1 MEAVLPKIP
10 LTLAERAAAPDLIRV
25 PATLEEYWELSE
37 LTEYNIE
44 YFNGEIISMGQATP
58 LHESLITRLTTLL
71 TNFYD
76 AFEDYYVLG
85 SNVKIY
91 AEACVAAFNADF
103 SVAKEPYDF
112 VTLPSGNLSTVAIK
126 SPELVGEVFS
136 PSTKQFDQSDKLDCY
151 KTIPTLRYVLFVD
164 PQRPFATVHS
174 RTETPNEWL
183 SRDSRSLDDTV
194 RLGELTLPMREIYR
208 KVKFDQKINR

>member
-10 LTLAERAAAPDLIRV
+10 LTLAERDDAPELIRV

-44 YFNGEIISMGQATP
+44 YFNGEIIAMGQATP
-58 LHESLITRLTTLL
+58 IHESLIMRLGTMF

-76 AFEDYYVLG
+76 SFEDYQVLG

-103 SVAKEPYDF
+103 SVAREPYDF
-112 VTLPSGNLSTVAIK
+112 VTLPSGRLSTVAIK
-126 SPELVGEVFS
+126 NPELVGEVFS
-136 PSTKQFDQSDKLDCY
+136 PSTKRFDQSDKLDCY
-151 KTIPTLRYVLFVD
+151 KTIPTLRHVLFVD
-164 PQRPFATVHS
+164 QKRPFATVHS
-174 RTETPNEWL
+174 RTETPNRWISE
-183 SRDSRSLDDTV
+183 DYRSLDDTIH
-194 RLGELTLPMREIYR
+194 LGELALPMREIYR
-208 KVKFDQKINR
+208 KIKFGETA